1 MDRTIAHVDM
11 DERGGGPES
20 SLRSFASCSS
30 ESEKLLLMISPLL
43 EHKPTKIK
51 SRFLWI
57 IIQIKMFCRK
67 AWEVALENFK
77 DIVIAWSKL
86 AAIGARPIA
95 ESVGIDREFY
105 ARVLNSRRGLPDDD
119 AVALGKAMG
128 LTETGFEPFKIQ
140 SNLCRQL
147 EDLQAVVELGFK
159 LTYLAQILTKKEMMG
174 GSSLQKYIAIHFSY
188 HGVGRICFFRMASQK
203 WDRLDREVCLI
214 KLPVVTVDTALVSLL
229 NNINESIE
237 PDEFARFESLLDHS
251 DEAEMKDWLQ
261 NKLDTLVA
269 NQDSRR
275 VNFNTA
281 RRIQRNTFLSRIVEK
296 HTSLTQWPDIAKKI
310 TKTHVLSP
318 LITDFQPAMALGMT
332 EKGERVFVYM
342 RQLEK
347 DELFILKPEVE
358 SKVDHLLI
366 FSPHPK
372 YDDVIELIYDGP
384 VTSLIKQEESSGQKA
399 STISQGNFSDIAI
412 CRINQTVDPSER
424 LMRRSEEG
432 LSASLPLLVEEM
444 DGALEPNEMTD
455 LRIDGL
461 EMADH
466 KIDNYGEAKV
476 QPTLMTDL
484 GERDF

>member
-1 MDRTIAHVDM
+1 M
-11 DERGGGPES
+11 
-20 SLRSFASCSS
+20 
-30 ESEKLLLMISPLL
+30 
-43 EHKPTKIK
+43 
-51 SRFLWI
+51 
-57 IIQIKMFCRK
+57 
-67 AWEVALENFK
+67 ENFNE
-77 DIVIAWSKL
+77 IVIAWSKL

-105 ARVLNSRRGLPDDD
+105 ARVLNNRRGLPDVD

-128 LTETGFEPFKIQ
+128 LTKTGFEPFKIQ

-159 LTYLAQILTKKEMMG
+159 LTYLAQILTRKEMMG

-203 WDRLDREVCLI
+203 WDRLDREVDLI
-214 KLPVVTVDTALVSLL
+214 KLPVVTVDTAIVSLL

-237 PDEFARFESLLDHS
+237 PDEFARFESLLDHN
-251 DEAEMKDWLQ
+251 DAEMKDWLQ

-275 VNFNTA
+275 VNFNTV

-296 HTSLTQWPDIAKKI
+296 HTSLTQWPDVAKKF

-318 LITDFQPAMALGMT
+318 LVTDFQPAMALGMT

-342 RQLEK
+342 RQLDK
-347 DELFILKPEVE
+347 DELFYLKPEVE

-384 VTSLIKQEESSGQKA
+384 VASLIKQEESSHQKI
-399 STISQGNFSDIAI
+399 STVSHGNYSDIAI

-424 LMRRSEEG
+424 LMRRSEEAM
-432 LSASLPLLVEEM
+432 SASLPLLVEEM
-444 DGALEPNEMTD
+444 DGALVPNEMTD
-455 LRIDGL
+455 LRNDGL
-461 EMADH
+461 EIKNH
-466 KIDNYGEAKV
+466 KNDIYGETRA

>member
-1 MDRTIAHVDM
+1 M
-11 DERGGGPES
+11 
-20 SLRSFASCSS
+20 
-30 ESEKLLLMISPLL
+30 
-43 EHKPTKIK
+43 
-51 SRFLWI
+51 
-57 IIQIKMFCRK
+57 
-67 AWEVALENFK
+67 ENFK
-77 DIVIAWSKL
+77 EIVIAWSKL

-105 ARVLNSRRGLPDDD
+105 ARVLNNRRGLPDVD

-159 LTYLAQILTKKEMMG
+159 LTYLAQILTRKEMMG

-203 WDRLDREVCLI
+203 WDRLDREVDLI
-214 KLPVVTVDTALVSLL
+214 KLPVVTVDTAIVSLL

-237 PDEFARFESLLDHS
+237 PDEFARFESLLDHN
-251 DEAEMKDWLQ
+251 DAEMKAWLQ

-275 VNFNTA
+275 VNFNTV

-296 HTSLTQWPDIAKKI
+296 HTSLTQWPDVAKKF

-318 LITDFQPAMALGMT
+318 LVTDFQPAMALGMT

-342 RQLEK
+342 RQLDK
-347 DELFILKPEVE
+347 DELFYLKPEVE

-384 VTSLIKQEESSGQKA
+384 VASLIKQEESSHQKI
-399 STISQGNFSDIAI
+399 STVSHWNYSDIAI

-424 LMRRSEEG
+424 LMRRSEEAM
-432 LSASLPLLVEEM
+432 SASLPLLVEEM
-444 DGALEPNEMTD
+444 DGALVPNEMTD
-455 LRIDGL
+455 LRNDGL
-461 EMADH
+461 EIKNH
-466 KIDNYGEAKV
+466 KNDIYGETRA

>member
-1 MDRTIAHVDM
+1 M
-11 DERGGGPES
+11 
-20 SLRSFASCSS
+20 
-30 ESEKLLLMISPLL
+30 
-43 EHKPTKIK
+43 
-51 SRFLWI
+51 
-57 IIQIKMFCRK
+57 
-67 AWEVALENFK
+67 ENFK
-77 DIVIAWSKL
+77 EIVIAWSKL

-105 ARVLNSRRGLPDDD
+105 ARVLNNRRGLPDHD

-159 LTYLAQILTKKEMMG
+159 LTYLAVIFTRKEMMG
-174 GSSLQKYIAIHFSY
+174 GSSLQKYIAIYFSY

-203 WDRLDREVCLI
+203 WERLDRKVGLI
-214 KLPVVTVDTALVSLL
+214 KLPVLTVDTAIVSLL

-237 PDEFARFESLLDHS
+237 PDEFARFESLLDHK
-251 DEAEMKDWLQ
+251 AEMKDWLQ
-261 NKLDTLVA
+261 EKLDAVVA

-275 VNFNTA
+275 VSFNTV

-296 HTSLTQWPDIAKKI
+296 HTSLTQWPDIAKKF

-332 EKGERVFVYM
+332 EKGGRIFVYM

-347 DELFILKPEVE
+347 DELFYLKPEIE

-384 VTSLIKQEESSGQKA
+384 VASLIKQDESSGQKA

-424 LMRRSEEG
+424 LMRRSEETM
-432 LSASLPLLVEEM
+432 SASLPLLVEEM

-455 LRIDGL
+455 LSNIEVD
-461 EMADH
+461 MKDH
-466 KIDNYGEAKV
+466 KNENLREVEVSPSG
-476 QPTLMTDL
+476 
-484 GERDF
+484 G